1 MSLIEDNAASPE
13 CEVRAL
19 CNYYLTFK
27 LALCDAL
34 PTYKCL
40 QNSPKVFPPYGV
52 LGVSD

>member
-1 MSLIEDNAASPE
+1 MSLIEDNAASSE

-27 LALCDAL
+27 LALYDAL
-34 PTYKCL
+34 STDKFL
-40 QNSPKVFPPYGV
+40 QNLPNVFPPCGV